1 MSCEW
6 VGAVSGTGCGG
17 GETIRACGVRGTLLG
32 RGIGP
37 GDGVQSGLKSS
48 RTSRLVPT
56 GEATVPGTDCRR

>member
-6 VGAVSGTGCGG
+6 VGVRGQ
-17 GETIRACGVRGTLLG
+17 GEIGACGVRGTLLG

-37 GDGVQSGLKSS
+37 GDGIQSGLKSS

-56 GEATVPGTDCRR
+56 GEATVPGTDCSR